1 MRITEDHI
9 KSIIFGVAV
18 GDALGV
24 PVEFSSRERMVDN
37 PLTDMIGFGTYN
49 LPKGTW
55 SDDSTMT
62 FCLAETLL
70 DDEFD
75 LKKLANRFINWV
87 DWGYWTPYCELFDIG
102 NTTKKAIDTLR
113 TIDNPEKAGG
123 SHESDNGNGSLMR
136 ILPLILDIGELPISL
151 TYNKV
156 KSVSSLT
163 HSHER
168 SVNACFYYLTF
179 ARYIILGHS
188 KESSYQLTNATVINE
203 FKERRITD
211 KEFYEFNNILDG
223 DLHNL
228 PISKIR
234 GSGYVIHSLEASLW
248 CLLNAN
254 SYEEA
259 VLKAVNL
266 GEDTD
271 TTAAITGGIS
281 ALCFGY
287 NSIPVDWVESLAKKE
302 EIERLVKRLISKY
315 TLKIK
320 LKDVPEIGDING
332 ASNFVHKFSGYR
344 TTFEE
349 TSKSVFET
357 KNKLQSKEFE
367 KLKVEDLA
375 ESLFF
380 YFRALRHGEGQPNI
394 DYVNEHISLIRTK
407 LLSHEE

>member
-87 DWGYWTPYCELFDIG
+87 DWGYWTPYGELFDIG
-102 NTTKKAIDTLR
+102 NTTKKSIDTLR

-211 KEFYEFNNILDG
+211 KEFYEFKNILDG

-248 CLLNAN
+248 SLLNAN

-287 NSIPVDWVESLAKKE
+287 NSIPVGWVESLAKKE

-380 YFRALRHGEGQPNI
+380 YFRALRHGEGQPDI

>member
-87 DWGYWTPYCELFDIG
+87 DWGYWTPYGELFDIG
-102 NTTKKAIDTLR
+102 NTTKKSIDTLR

-211 KEFYEFNNILDG
+211 KEFYEFKNILDG

-248 CLLNAN
+248 SLLNAN

-287 NSIPVDWVESLAKKE
+287 NSIPVGWVESLAKKE

-320 LKDVPEIGDING
+320 LKDVPEIGDINA
-332 ASNFVHKFSGYR
+332 ASNFAHKFSGYR

-380 YFRALRHGEGQPNI
+380 YFRALRHGEGQPDI

>member
-87 DWGYWTPYCELFDIG
+87 DWGYWTPYGELFDIG
-102 NTTKKAIDTLR
+102 NTTKKSIDTLR

-211 KEFYEFNNILDG
+211 KEFYEFKNILDG

-380 YFRALRHGEGQPNI
+380 YFRALRHGEGQPDI